1 MTSKAH
7 WFKNAMRGSVAG
19 KIRSTVESV
28 FTKVKFV
35 IRILPRLNYALIG
48 FCIHTFMNTVST
60 KNKKDGKKN
69 CAMHSPVLELAPSRS
84 VVLCLHNFN
93 ATTNMLNPAQFFSL
107 FTFV

>member
-7 WFKNAMRGSVAG
+7 WFKNAMRGRVAG
-19 KIRSTVESV
+19 KIRSQVESV

-35 IRILPRLNYALIG
+35 IRILLRLNYALIG
-48 FCIHTFMNTVST
+48 FCIRTFMNTVST
-60 KNKKDGKKN
+60 KNRKDGTKN

-84 VVLCLHNFN
+84 VVLCLHNT
-93 ATTNMLNPAQFFSL
+93 TTNMLNPAQFFSL